1 MFDATTARR
10 LMVDGQIRTADVTD
24 AALLDAMLT
33 VPREQFLPPT
43 LAPLAYADAD
53 IPVGKGRAMLRPM
66 VLAKLLQAAHV
77 RAGEHL
83 LDVGSATGYA
93 AALLARL
100 GASVVALEEDPDLAA
115 AAKAALAAI
124 GAANAEVV
132 VGPLAAGWPAGGPY
146 DGILL
151 NGAAE
156 VVPEAFAG
164 QLKPEGWLIGVGGR
178 PPACKG
184 MIYRRQRG
192 LVWWGVLYSML
203 RQPYCRDL
211 RHRRASFSKLI
222 RRPQSV
228 QPNGC
233 LRGSGRRPVAHMCQ
247 PSEFYRTSRVPGV
260 SPTPLAA

>member
-1 MFDATTARR
+1 MFDAATARR

-24 AALLDAMLT
+24 AALLDAMLA
-33 VPREQFLPPT
+33 VPREKFLPPT

-77 RAGEHL
+77 RSGERL

-115 AAKAALAAI
+115 AATAALAAV

-132 VGPLAAGWPAGGPY
+132 VGPLAKGWPAGGPY

-156 VVPEAFAG
+156 IVPEAFAG

-184 MIYRRQRG
+184 MIYRVSEGSLVGRPLFDAAATLLPGFKAPQRF
-192 LVWWGVLYSML
+192 V
-203 RQPYCRDL
+203 
-211 RHRRASFSKLI
+211 F
-222 RRPQSV
+222 
-228 QPNGC
+228 
-233 LRGSGRRPVAHMCQ
+233 
-247 PSEFYRTSRVPGV
+247 
-260 SPTPLAA
+260 